1 MNLFCLDGIPAI
13 HTDPAEIP
21 GMYMVLGRVSD
32 DTKDLAPEELD
43 LVRNSSPSRQ
53 NAFATGRRL
62 AKTAL
67 THLGISLRPILRDE
81 RKPVWPEFVVGSISH
96 TENLAVSAVASSM
109 RYKGIG
115 VDVEVISA
123 VDERVAN
130 RVLDEQERKWI
141 DSLQLPEWRTAL
153 FSAKEAVYKAT
164 NPITGEFL
172 GFRDVTLKIDE
183 SALSF
188 TAQAQK
194 ELKASRFLENAR
206 GYFHRIEGHWLT
218 TFVIEA

>member
-13 HTDPAEIP
+13 HTDPAEVP

-32 DTKDLAPEELD
+32 HTKDLAPEELD
-43 LVRNSSPSRQ
+43 LVRDSTPSRR

-62 AKTAL
+62 AKAAL
-67 THLGISLRPILRDE
+67 THLGISLGPILRDE
-81 RKPVWPEFVVGSISH
+81 RRPLWPEFVVGSISH

-109 RYKGIG
+109 RYRGIG

-130 RVLDEQERKWI
+130 RVLDEGEREWI
-141 DSLQLPEWRTAL
+141 ESLQLPEWRTAL

-194 ELKASRFLENAR
+194 DLKASRLLQNAR

>member
-13 HTDPAEIP
+13 HTEPDEVP
-21 GMYMVLGRVSD
+21 GMYMVLGRVAD
-32 DTKDLAPEELD
+32 HTEELAPEERALIQD
-43 LVRNSSPSRQ
+43 SNPSRQ
-53 NAFATGRRL
+53 NGFATGRRL
-62 AKTAL
+62 AKAAL
-67 THLGISLRPILRDE
+67 THLGISLQPILRNE

-96 TENLAVSAVASSM
+96 TDHLAVSAVARAM
-109 RYKGIG
+109 HYQGIG

-130 RVLDEQERKWI
+130 RVLDEDERGWI
-141 DSLQLPEWRTAL
+141 DALQLPEWRTAL

-172 GFRDVTLKIDE
+172 GFRDVTLRIDE
-183 SALSF
+183 NAQSF
-188 TAQAQK
+188 TASTPK
-194 ELKASRFLENAR
+194 DLKASSLLERAR